1 MKVVRVCKCMLKGPH
16 RLIVLL
22 SQPHIIKV
30 LLLPWNFQG
39 NNITLFQVGSRLV
52 DTRREVLWYLIQVRR
67 TGMGD
72 TTVSLSFLDRS

>member
-1 MKVVRVCKCMLKGPH
+1 MAAEQQPLQMRLLSLEMKVVRVCKCTLKGPH

-39 NNITLFQVGSRLV
+39 TSLCSKLEV
-52 DTRREVLWYLIQVRR
+52 DWLIQGVRFF
-67 TGMGD
+67 G
-72 TTVSLSFLDRS
+72 L